1 MENAPGSAFLRAEAV
16 SENVGGPLVATK
28 IGRPPARRPCLQ
40 RRAFG
45 GLSMVMR
52 APGSSSASAPPLAQ
66 AQPGRVGYRGEP
78 GHRPPRRVLRLCRV
92 RRVPTARCRACA
104 RWMSGL
110 APLPQPHSEPPL
122 PPNAGVKQIA
132 SLSAADEAVAERIP
146 LVTRLENSQGPDE
159 TELAR
164 RTLEMHDA
172 RIRSLRDD
180 AIDALIVLW
189 HGLDPTR
196 NRLARE
202 SERKSRGKT
211 TASPADQKDHDHR
224 PQDG

>member
-1 MENAPGSAFLRAEAV
+1 MPSSHPQAKEYEDRLAKEFART
-16 SENVGGPLVATK
+16 VA
-28 IGRPPARRPCLQ
+28 ARRKALN
-40 RRAFG
+40 
-45 GLSMVMR
+45 L
-52 APGSSSASAPPLAQ
+52 SASELARRTAELGYPITRGTIAKIESNSRSGKVDVAELLVLAAALDIPPVLLLFSEVVK
-66 AQPGRVGYRGEP
+66 G
-78 GHRPPRRVLRLCRV
+78 PPVHVLPNV
-92 RRVPTARCRACA
+92 RTSAWEAA

-110 APLPQPHSEPPL
+110 AALPQPYPEPPL

-132 SLSAADEAVAERIP
+132 SLSAEDEAVAERIP
-146 LVTRLENSQGPDE
+146 LVTHLENAEGPDE

-164 RTLEMHDA
+164 RTLEAHDA

-202 SERKSRGKT
+202 SERKLDGKT
-211 TASPADQKDHDHR
+211 TASPAD
-224 PQDG
+224 